1 MKILDNEIIDDLQ
14 LKGLK
19 LIQKKNGFKFG
30 IDAVLLSDFVQ
41 IDKNAKVFDI
51 GTGTGILP
59 VLLYGKDKG
68 DTFFGIDIQEDMIE
82 MAQRSAVLNGIE
94 DYVRFVLCDV
104 KDTNSRF
111 EGGSFDAVVTNPPYM
126 KAGDGLLNPNPA
138 KAVSRHEVAC
148 TIDDILKASHYLLKE
163 KGKLFMVHR
172 PHRLLDIFEA
182 MRKYKIEPK
191 RMRFVYP
198 QMQKEPNL
206 VLLCGVKYGKQELRV
221 EKPLFVYDENNQ
233 YTEEVRKIYLRT

>member
-172 PHRLLDIFEA
+172 PHRLRIFRGHEKVQNRTEKDA
-182 MRKYKIEPK
+182 FRISANA
-191 RMRFVYP
+191 
-198 QMQKEPNL
+198 KEPNL
-206 VLLCGVKYGKQELRV
+206 VLLCASIRKQELRG
-221 EKPLFVYDENNQ
+221 KPLFVYDENNQ

>member
-163 KGKLFMVHR
+163 KGSCSWYTALIV
-172 PHRLLDIFEA
+172 
-182 MRKYKIEPK
+182 
-191 RMRFVYP
+191 
-198 QMQKEPNL
+198 
-206 VLLCGVKYGKQELRV
+206 CGYFRV
-221 EKPLFVYDENNQ
+221 
-233 YTEEVRKIYLRT
+233 